1 VENSAESGLEL
12 ETAVLTCNFDFSWK
26 LTGFKVG
33 FFNSM
38 NTKIVATIG
47 PKSQDYAILKEM
59 IISGVNIVRINF
71 SHATPE
77 QYQVIKGN
85 LDRIKAET
93 GIEVKV
99 LFDLQG
105 PRIRVGKLAHE
116 VEMREGEIYSFLYN
130 TGNVDNFEIPIDD
143 DGLVDDMKIGDPF
156 YLANGDLELKVVDI
170 KDRAILAKVERG
182 GLLLSRKAINIPKTV
197 LKRDVLTEKDLA
209 DIKFALTAKP
219 DYVAMSFVQTGD
231 NVRRLRELLGDS
243 QIGIIVKIER
253 ATALDC
259 IDDIIR
265 ESDGVMVARGDLGIE
280 IPLEDLPIVQKN
292 LIRHAH
298 WHDKPAIVATQMMIS
313 MVNHPRPTRAEVS
326 DVANAI
332 FDGAD
337 SVMLSD
343 ETAAGEYPVETVKT
357 MKKIID
363 RTNDYFNNRNY
374 FEDTDIIYKK

>member
-1 VENSAESGLEL
+1 
-12 ETAVLTCNFDFSWK
+12 
-26 LTGFKVG
+26 
-33 FFNSM
+33 M

-47 PKSQDYAILKEM
+47 PKSQDYEILKEM
-59 IISGVNIVRINF
+59 VKSGVNIIRINF
-71 SHATPE
+71 SHAAPE
-77 QYQVIKGN
+77 QYHAIKGN
-85 LDRIKAET
+85 LGKIKAET
-93 GIEVKV
+93 GLEVKI

-116 VEMREGEIYSFLYN
+116 VEMREGEIYSFMYN
-130 TGNVDNFEIPIDD
+130 AGNIDNLEVPIDD
-143 DGLVDDMKIGDPF
+143 DGLVDDIKVGEPF
-156 YLANGDLELKVVDI
+156 YLANGDIELKVVEI
-170 KDRAILAKVERG
+170 KGRTILAQVERG
-182 GLLLSRKAINIPKTV
+182 GLLLSRKAINIPKTI
-197 LKRDVLTEKDLA
+197 LKRDVLTEKDLL
-209 DIKFALTAKP
+209 DIKFALEVKP

-231 NVRRLRELLGDS
+231 NVRRLRQLLGDS
-243 QIGIIVKIER
+243 KIGIIVKIER

-280 IPLEDLPIVQKN
+280 VPLEDLPIIQKN

-313 MVNHPRPTRAEVS
+313 MVNHPHPTRAEVS

-363 RTNDYFNNRNY
+363 RTNNYFNNRNY

>member
-1 VENSAESGLEL
+1 L
-12 ETAVLTCNFDFSWK
+12 K

-33 FFNSM
+33 FFIAM

-47 PKSQDYAILKEM
+47 PKSKDYEILKEM
-59 IISGVNIVRINF
+59 IKSGVNIIRINF

-77 QYQVIKGN
+77 QYYEIKGN
-85 LDRIKAET
+85 LDRIKQET
-93 GIEVKV
+93 GLEVKI

-105 PRIRVGKLAHE
+105 PRIRIGKLAHE
-116 VEMREGEIYSFLYN
+116 VEMREGEVYAFMYN
-130 TGNVDNFEIPIDD
+130 AGSVDNFEIPIDD
-143 DGLVDDMKIGDPF
+143 DGLVQDVKIGEPL
-156 YLANGDLELKVVDI
+156 YLANGDLELTVVDI
-170 KDRAILAKVERG
+170 KNGSILARVDRG
-182 GLLLSRKAINIPKTV
+182 GILLSRKAINIPKTV
-197 LKRDVLTEKDLA
+197 LKREVLTEKDLQ
-209 DIKFALTAKP
+209 DIKFALEVKP
-219 DYVAMSFVQTGD
+219 DYLAMSFVQTGD
-231 NVRRLRELLGDS
+231 NVRHLRSLLGDS
-243 QIGIIVKIER
+243 KIGIIVKIER

-280 IPLEDLPIVQKN
+280 VPLEDLPIIQKN

-337 SVMLSD
+337 SLMLSD
-343 ETAAGEYPVETVKT
+343 ETAAGDYPVETVQT

-363 RTNDYFNNRNY
+363 RTNNYFNNRNY
-374 FEDTDIIYKK
+374 FEDVDIICKK

>member
-1 VENSAESGLEL
+1 
-12 ETAVLTCNFDFSWK
+12 
-26 LTGFKVG
+26 
-33 FFNSM
+33 M

-47 PKSQDYAILKEM
+47 PKSQDYEILKEM
-59 IISGVNIVRINF
+59 VKSGVNIIRINF

-77 QYQVIKGN
+77 QYHAIKGN
-85 LDRIKAET
+85 LDKIKAET
-93 GIEVKV
+93 GLEVKI

-105 PRIRVGKLAHE
+105 PGIRVGKLAHE
-116 VEMREGEIYSFLYN
+116 VEMREGEIYSFMYN
-130 TGNVDNFEIPIDD
+130 AGNIDNLEVPIDD
-143 DGLVDDMKIGDPF
+143 DGLVDDIKVGEPF
-156 YLANGDLELKVVDI
+156 YLANGDIELKVVEI
-170 KDRAILAKVERG
+170 KGRTILAQVERG
-182 GLLLSRKAINIPKTV
+182 GLLLSRKAINIPKTI
-197 LKRDVLTEKDLA
+197 LKRDVLTEKDLL
-209 DIKFALTAKP
+209 DIKFALEVKP

-231 NVRRLRELLGDS
+231 NVRRLRQLLGDS
-243 QIGIIVKIER
+243 KIGIIVKIER

-280 IPLEDLPIVQKN
+280 VPLEDLPIIQKN

-313 MVNHPRPTRAEVS
+313 MVNHPHPTRAEVS

-363 RTNDYFNNRNY
+363 RTNNYFNNRNY